1 MLRTQ
6 PNFSVRGVGVGSVAV
21 ILVLGIGLFLVD
33 GGDLRMADAF
43 DLMTVREMGMMG
55 GADMIVVRIGFGGL
69 GVLMCGDGEV
79 VGGLAV
85 VFGSGKVEFVFAL
98 GDHGSLAFSQS
109 CPVVSARRASIN
121 RMVARSTRC
130 HAEGL

>member
-1 MLRTQ
+1 MI
-6 PNFSVRGVGVGSVAV
+6 GDV
-21 ILVLGIGLFLVD
+21 ILGMSVVLVFRIGMLFLD
-33 GGDLRMADAF
+33 GCDLGMANAF
-43 DLMTVREMGMMG
+43 DLMTVRQMGMMG

-85 VFGSGKVEFVFAL
+85 VFGGGKVEFVFAL

-121 RMVARSTRC
+121 RMVARSTR
-130 HAEGL
+130 